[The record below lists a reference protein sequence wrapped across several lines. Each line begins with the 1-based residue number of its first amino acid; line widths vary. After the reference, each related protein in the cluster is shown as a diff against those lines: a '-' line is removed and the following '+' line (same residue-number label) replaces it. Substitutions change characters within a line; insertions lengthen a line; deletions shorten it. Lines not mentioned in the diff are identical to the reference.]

1 MKVNLKEETDLIRT
15 IIDLFYFS
23 VDVPGCDPYREY
35 LYVYLRDQP
44 IWHNL
49 RFWNA
54 AFFYAL
60 TKDKS
65 SKTKLEHSRR
75 RSSSSV
81 AVKSNDESESNKNAL
96 KCREGN
102 PSRSVSE
109 SSLSSSNSSEN
120 AKTNDLESLGKL
132 KKCNRAKSSSMIASR
147 GDSLDIDEKKVQQ
160 NYSFS
165 QLGSLTSS
173 LHAFGVSK
181 DLCCEFL
188 KKQCQ
193 VVHLTKEQEKM
204 LYENMYRL
212 YRETDPWRTE

>member
-1 MKVNLKEETDLIRT
+1 MEN
-15 IIDLFYFS
+15 
-23 VDVPGCDPYREY
+23 
-35 LYVYLRDQP
+35 
-44 IWHNL
+44 
-49 RFWNA
+49 
-54 AFFYAL
+54 
-60 TKDKS
+60 
-65 SKTKLEHSRR
+65 SRR

-81 AVKSNDESESNKNAL
+81 AVKSVDDESNKNAL

-102 PSRSVSE
+102 SSHSVSE

-120 AKTNDLESLGKL
+120 AKSNDLESLGKL
-132 KKCNRAKSSSMIASR
+132 KKCNRAKSSSMIAR
-147 GDSLDIDEKKVQQ
+147 GDSLDIDENKIQQ

>member
-1 MKVNLKEETDLIRT
+1 MIVLL
-15 IIDLFYFS
+15 S

-65 SKTKLEHSRR
+65 SKTKLETSRR

-81 AVKSNDESESNKNAL
+81 AVKSIDESESNKNAL

-120 AKTNDLESLGKL
+120 AKSNVDLELLGNL